1 MIKREELTNP
11 QSCMSRALA
20 DEMTFVMLAR
30 DIAAPDTIR
39 HWCALRFLMG
49 KNKLTDPQIKEAMAC
64 ADEMERQRKNIET
77 RGRP

>member
-11 QSCMSRALA
+11 QSCMSRAA
-20 DEMTFVMLAR
+20 DDEMTFVMLAR

-39 HWCALRFLMG
+39 DWCARRCVMG
-49 KNKLTDPQIKEAMAC
+49 KNKPTDPQIKEAMAC
-64 ADEMERQRKNIET
+64 SGEMERQRKNIET